1 MKDQTSN
8 EWQSGDVAAFEAL
21 FQQYKRLVF
30 KNAYLITGAKEDA
43 EDVLQEVFVSVWRS
57 RRTFDPDKGKLTT
70 WLYRITVNKCVER
83 RRKKN
88 LPTVSLEG
96 VDLSDTKSTDD
107 VLISRQE
114 YERLIEA
121 MNSLDTKH
129 RAVLVLRYFNDLSY
143 EEISRAAGIP
153 LGTVKS
159 RINHGLKLLRG
170 QFDIQ
175 QRGVPG

>member
-1 MKDQTSN
+1 MTNQISY
-8 EWQSGDVAAFEAL
+8 EWQSGDMAAFEAL

-43 EDVLQEVFVSVWRS
+43 EDVLQEVFVSVWGS
-57 RRTFDPDKGKLTT
+57 RRTFNPNKGNLTT
-70 WLYRITVNKCVER
+70 WLHRITVNKCVER
-83 RRKKN
+83 RRKKS
-88 LPTVSLEG
+88 LTMVSLEG
-96 VDLSDTKSTDD
+96 VDLSETKSADD
-107 VLISRQE
+107 VLITRQE

-129 RAVLVLRYFNDLSY
+129 RVVLVLRYFNDLSY
-143 EEISRAAGIP
+143 EEIAQAVGVP

-170 QFDIQ
+170 QLDAQ
-175 QRGVPG
+175 QREALG

>member
-1 MKDQTSN
+1 L
-8 EWQSGDVAAFEAL
+8 A
-21 FQQYKRLVF
+21 
-30 KNAYLITGAKEDA
+30 
-43 EDVLQEVFVSVWRS
+43 
-57 RRTFDPDKGKLTT
+57 
-70 WLYRITVNKCVER
+70 
-83 RRKKN
+83 
-88 LPTVSLEG
+88 
-96 VDLSDTKSTDD
+96 DD

-143 EEISRAAGIP
+143 EEIAQAVGIP

-170 QFDIQ
+170 QLDAQ
-175 QRGVPG
+175 QREALG